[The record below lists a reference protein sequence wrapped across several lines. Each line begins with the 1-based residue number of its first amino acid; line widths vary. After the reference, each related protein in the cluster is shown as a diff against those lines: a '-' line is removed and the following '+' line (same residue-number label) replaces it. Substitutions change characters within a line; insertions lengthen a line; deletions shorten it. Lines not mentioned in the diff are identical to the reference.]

1 MANENVLTVSAL
13 SQYINQKFERD
24 PHLQKIRVVGEV
36 SNYRYRANSHQY
48 FALKEDKYVINAIV
62 FKQKFAQIKF
72 QLEEGMRVIVSA
84 RVGVYPGAGRYQL
97 YVDAIEPDGIGS
109 LYLALEQLKEK
120 MRKAGYFD
128 RPKKAIPAFPKKIAV
143 ITSPSG
149 AVIRDIMTTV
159 KRRFP
164 LAQIIVFPARV
175 QGQEAIKD
183 LMEAFDQ
190 VKAHQNEI
198 DVVILARGGGSI
210 EDLWCFNDEELA
222 HRILDCSLPVISS
235 IGHET
240 DTTIADLVADL
251 RAATPTAAAEL
262 AVPVLTDLYT
272 KVDQARQRLLYAFS
286 QTLKAKRDYL
296 QRLSS
301 SYTLSQPQRIYQAY
315 DQTLDYL
322 KAKLASQANAYFKEK
337 HYLQS
342 GMTARLIQMQPSHRI
357 ELAKE
362 QLSSYKWQLNKAIN
376 SVQGDKEKLLQNLMG
391 LLDAYSPLKIMDRG
405 YAIVSR
411 DDQIINDARLLKMED
426 PLKIRM
432 RHGVVYSRVESVDSK
447 IEEE

>member
-24 PHLQKIRVVGEV
+24 PYLQKIRVVGEV

-128 RPKKAIPAFPKKIAV
+128 RPKKAIPAFPQKIAV

-190 VKAHQNEI
+190 VKVHQNEM

-222 HRILDCSLPVISS
+222 HRILDCPLPVISS

-240 DTTIADLVADL
+240 DITIADLVADL

-272 KVDQARQRLLYAFS
+272 RLDQAKQRLIYAFG
-286 QTLKAKRDYL
+286 QTLKAKRDNL

-322 KAKLASQANAYFKEK
+322 KVKLTAQANAYFKEK
-337 HYLQS
+337 YYLQA

-362 QLSSYKWQLNKAIN
+362 QLSNYKRQLNKAIH
-376 SVQGDKEKLLQNLMG
+376 SMQVDKQKSLQNLMG

-411 DDQIINDARLLKMED
+411 DDQIINDARLLKTED
-426 PLKIRM
+426 LLKIRM